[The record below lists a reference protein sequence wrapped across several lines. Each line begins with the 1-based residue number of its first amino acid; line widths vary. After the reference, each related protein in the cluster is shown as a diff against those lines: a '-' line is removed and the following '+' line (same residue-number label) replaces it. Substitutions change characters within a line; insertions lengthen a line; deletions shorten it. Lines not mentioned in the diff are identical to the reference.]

1 MGLVG
6 EDARLVHGVQDAAV
20 HRLQA
25 VAHVRKGARGDDAHR
40 VLDERLLH
48 LSAEL
53 GKLELGRGD
62 VLYTRLK
69 LLVFL
74 LFGFLFTRLVGSI
87 GIVLFTRRRILL
99 GARHEAAQVLRQ
111 AHTLVHVVRIV
122 SHAIA
127 FLYVVLIV
135 GNQSPAEHSNPGSA
149 SR

>member
-6 EDARLVHGVQDAAV
+6 EDTRLVHGVQDAAV
-20 HRLQA
+20 HRLQT
-25 VAHVRKGARGDDAHR
+25 VAHVGKGARSDDAHR

-53 GKLELGRGD
+53 GELKLGGGD
-62 VLYTRLK
+62 VLYTCLE
-69 LLVFL
+69 LLVVFL
-74 LFGFLFTRLVGSI
+74 LFDFLFTRLVGSI

-122 SHAIA
+122 SHATA

-135 GNQSPAEHSNPGSA
+135 GN
-149 SR
+149 